1 MVFLGL
7 NDCRNPEF
15 GVLSQTMDQYT
26 TTTTD
31 SSVRLNRL
39 RSRLPAPMPDWMHRP
54 LRVVPAVVVINVLVF
69 LAWQAIRW
77 APGLEN
83 FMITNFLVSW
93 VHLEHGLVWTLLTAA
108 FSHSELWHIAINMVV
123 LWSFG
128 SVLERL
134 LGWRVFL
141 AFYLTSGIVAS
152 IAHCVVSWGMGRADV
167 PALGAS
173 GAVSALLLVY
183 ALLFPKARLLV
194 FGIIPVPALAGAL
207 FFVGLDLW
215 GLVAQ
220 GQGGGLPIGHG
231 AHLGGALCGFLFWW
245 FALRGR
251 FGPSAQRDSSGS
263 SGRLQLTPEEA
274 EQFDKVRQKLSIEG
288 PEGLSRE
295 ETEFLRSIRERVLK
309 GSE

>member
-1 MVFLGL
+1 M
-7 NDCRNPEF
+7 E
-15 GVLSQTMDQYT
+15 QYT

-31 SSVRLNRL
+31 SSVRMNRL

-54 LRVVPAVVVINVLVF
+54 LRVVPAVVAINVLVF
-69 LAWQAIRW
+69 LVWQAARW
-77 APGLEN
+77 SPELKG
-83 FMITNFLVSW
+83 FMVTNFLVSW
-93 VHLEHGLVWTLLTAA
+93 VHLQHGLVWTLLTAA

-141 AFYLTSGIVAS
+141 AFYLGSGVVAS
-152 IAHCVVSWGMGRADV
+152 VAHCVVSWAMGR
-167 PALGAS
+167 PEISALGAS

-194 FGIIPVPALAGAL
+194 FGIIPIPALAGAL

-251 FGPSAQRDSSGS
+251 FGPSAQRDSGGS

-274 EQFDKVRQKLSIEG
+274 EQFDRVRQKLSIAG

-309 GSE
+309 GS

>member
-1 MVFLGL
+1 
-7 NDCRNPEF
+7 
-15 GVLSQTMDQYT
+15 MDQYT

-31 SSVRLNRL
+31 SPVRLNRL
-39 RSRLPAPMPDWMHRP
+39 RSRMPAPMPDWMHRS
-54 LRVVPAVVVINVLVF
+54 LRVVPVVVVINVLVF
-69 LAWQAIRW
+69 LAWQAP
-77 APGLEN
+77 ALEGFMKAN
-83 FMITNFLVSW
+83 FWVSW
-93 VHLEHGLVWTLLTAA
+93 VHLEYGLVWTLLTAA
-108 FSHSELWHIAINMVV
+108 FSHSEVWHIAINMVV

-141 AFYLTSGIVAS
+141 TFYLTSGIVAS
-152 IAHCVVSWGMGRADV
+152 VAHCVVSWGMGRAEV

-194 FGIIPVPALAGAL
+194 FGIVPVPALAGAL

-251 FGPSAQRDSSGS
+251 FGPTERRDDRDQAGL
-263 SGRLQLTPEEA
+263 RLSPEEA
-274 EQFDKVRQKLSIEG
+274 EQFDRVRRKLSIEG

-295 ETEFLRSIRERVLK
+295 EAEFLRLIRERVLK

>member
-1 MVFLGL
+1 MV
-7 NDCRNPEF
+7 
-15 GVLSQTMDQYT
+15 
-26 TTTTD
+26 
-31 SSVRLNRL
+31 
-39 RSRLPAPMPDWMHRP
+39 
-54 LRVVPAVVVINVLVF
+54 
-69 LAWQAIRW
+69 
-77 APGLEN
+77 
-83 FMITNFLVSW
+83 TNFLVSW
-93 VHLEHGLVWTLLTAA
+93 VHLQHGLVWTLLTAA

-141 AFYLTSGIVAS
+141 AFYLGSGVVAS
-152 IAHCVVSWGMGRADV
+152 VAHCVVSWAMGR
-167 PALGAS
+167 PEISALGAS

-194 FGIIPVPALAGAL
+194 FGIIPIPALAGAL

-251 FGPSAQRDSSGS
+251 FGPSAQRDSGGS

-274 EQFDKVRQKLSIEG
+274 EQFDRVRQKLSIAG

-309 GSE
+309 GS

>member
-1 MVFLGL
+1 
-7 NDCRNPEF
+7 
-15 GVLSQTMDQYT
+15 MDQYT

-31 SSVRLNRL
+31 QSVRMNRL

-54 LRVVPAVVVINVLVF
+54 LRVVPVVVVINVLVF
-69 LAWQAIRW
+69 FAWQASRW
-77 APGLEN
+77 SQDLEG
-83 FMITNFLVSW
+83 FMVTNFLVSW
-93 VHLEHGLVWTLLTAA
+93 VHLEHGYVWTLLTAA

-141 AFYLTSGIVAS
+141 AFYLTSGLVAS
-152 IAHCVVSWGMGRADV
+152 VAHCVVSWGMGRAEV

-231 AHLGGALCGFLFWW
+231 AHLGGALCGLVFWLV
-245 FALRGR
+245 ALRGR
-251 FGPSAQRDSSGS
+251 FGPSPRLDGGAQGGLR
-263 SGRLQLTPEEA
+263 LTPEEA
-274 EQFDKVRQKLSIEG
+274 ERFDRVRRKLSIEG
-288 PEGLSRE
+288 PEGLSQN
-295 ETEFLRSIRERVLK
+295 ETEFLRSIRQRVLK
-309 GSE
+309 GPE

>member
-1 MVFLGL
+1 
-7 NDCRNPEF
+7 
-15 GVLSQTMDQYT
+15 MDQYT

-31 SSVRLNRL
+31 SPVSLNRL
-39 RSRLPAPMPDWMHRP
+39 RSRLPAPMPDWMHRS
-54 LRVVPAVVVINVLVF
+54 LRVVPAVVVVNVLVF
-69 LAWQAIRW
+69 ILWQAARW
-77 APGLEN
+77 SPDLQG
-83 FMITNFLVSW
+83 FMVTNFLVSW

-141 AFYLTSGIVAS
+141 TFYLTSGIVAS
-152 IAHCVVSWGMGRADV
+152 VAHCVVSWGMGRPEV

-194 FGIIPVPALAGAL
+194 FGIVPVPALAGAL

-245 FALRGR
+245 FGLRGK
-251 FGPSAQRDSSGS
+251 FGPTERRDDRDQAGL
-263 SGRLQLTPEEA
+263 RLSPEEA
-274 EQFDKVRQKLSIEG
+274 ERFDRVRRKLSIEG
-288 PEGLSRE
+288 PEGLSYE
-295 ETEFLRSIRERVLK
+295 EAEFLRLIRERALK
-309 GSE
+309 GSQEGVGH